1 MASYLTE
8 SKSESPN
15 MLQDLILQLVWW
27 HTPIISALGRLKQ
40 EDCEFEGSLG
50 YMAKPCLNTY

>member
-8 SKSESPN
+8 NKSESPN